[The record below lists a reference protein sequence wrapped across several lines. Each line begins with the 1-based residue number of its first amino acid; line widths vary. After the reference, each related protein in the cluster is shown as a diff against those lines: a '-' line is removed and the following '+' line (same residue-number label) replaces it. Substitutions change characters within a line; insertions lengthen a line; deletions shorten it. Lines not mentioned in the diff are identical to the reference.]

1 MIKLKIDRKKTSRRV
16 GNDGGAMEQDRRK
29 ATRTP
34 CNRTFQFER
43 LEQDSGAYDSR
54 HGVMLDFSAAG
65 IRFVSDKPLEKNS
78 RLRIRLDPK
87 QIDEGSSEWFRL
99 WDVQK
104 DDQLNMQGKVMWC
117 MASGSDEGGYEIG
130 TCFVGK
136 LDDLE
141 DKRNS

>member
-1 MIKLKIDRKKTSRRV
+1 
-16 GNDGGAMEQDRRK
+16 
-29 ATRTP
+29 
-34 CNRTFQFER
+34 
-43 LEQDSGAYDSR
+43 
-54 HGVMLDFSAAG
+54 MLDFSAAG